1 MALRILPNIKRWPSI
16 FTWSWRRSIR
26 RPRYSLTR
34 QRQSKTRSKTWSRRR
49 ISPPKKRK
57 NCCGASLWHSGRR
70 VLLNFQPTSSSYR
83 NITTRSSPPPMA
95 IAGGIPAPCTQNEQ
109 SALAALLGAL
119 GKVRETKAIAAT
131 RLHSHREC
139 LSSAFLLAIA
149 ASVCGSITAQS
160 APLRIV
166 AIGASNTHGWYVGNR
181 GAYPAQLQALLRA
194 KGFDAE
200 VTNAGVPFETTAMML
215 RRIDKDVPNG
225 TDIAVLEPGGN
236 DRRFFGTKEQR
247 TANIAEMERRLRAR
261 SISVIVYD
269 EEMPLRYRAFDFIHF
284 TYEGQGMIAAALL
297 PRVMEILD
305 RRRNDVLPSRNA
317 SRR

>member
-1 MALRILPNIKRWPSI
+1 LRAGHALQTA
-16 FTWSWRRSIR
+16 F
-26 RPRYSLTR
+26 
-34 QRQSKTRSKTWSRRR
+34 
-49 ISPPKKRK
+49 
-57 NCCGASLWHSGRR
+57 ASCLGR
-70 VLLNFQPTSSSYR
+70 
-83 NITTRSSPPPMA
+83 
-95 IAGGIPAPCTQNEQ
+95 
-109 SALAALLGAL
+109 AL
-119 GKVRETKAIAAT
+119 
-131 RLHSHREC
+131 
-139 LSSAFLLAIA
+139 LLAILA
-149 ASVCGSITAQS
+149 FICGSVAANA

-166 AIGASNTHGWYVGNR
+166 AIGASNTHGWYVGNQ
-181 GAYPAQLQALLRA
+181 GAYPAQLQAILRA
-194 KGFDAE
+194 KGIDAE
-200 VTNAGVPFETTAMML
+200 VVNAGVPFETTAMML

-284 TYEGQGMIAAALL
+284 TYEGHGMIAAALL